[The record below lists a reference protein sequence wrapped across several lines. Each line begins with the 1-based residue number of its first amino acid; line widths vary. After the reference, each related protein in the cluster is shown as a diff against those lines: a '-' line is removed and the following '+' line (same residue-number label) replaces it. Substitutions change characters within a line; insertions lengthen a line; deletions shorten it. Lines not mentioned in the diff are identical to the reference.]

1 MHRREVLSNV
11 EFPGVRGFRRNPAGR
26 PILVALAGNPNVG
39 KSTVFNSITG
49 LNQHTGNWPG
59 KTVGLFYG
67 LISFEGREYCLVDLP
82 GTYSLRAISQ
92 EEEVARDFIIN
103 EKPDVTVCVVDATNL
118 ERNLNLV
125 FQVRTLTPNCIVC
138 LNLIDEARSK
148 GVFIDAKQLERELG
162 VPVIPAVARD
172 GIGLDLLM
180 STIAS
185 VARVLDKNGH
195 EVRALPAH
203 DCVLPIGTVS
213 SVSEVEVQ
221 RVFHEASRISGKVTS
236 STRTG
241 KKDIT
246 EAIDNIVMSK
256 SLGVPLMLFL
266 LGVVFFI
273 TLYLSNYPS
282 DVIFAVFA
290 RVEVWLSRALL
301 LLRVPSWV
309 HGILVLGVFRT
320 VAWVVAVMFPPMAI
334 FFPMFTLLEDS
345 GYLPRVAFN
354 LDHIFQKCGGHGK
367 QSLSMAMGFGCN
379 AAGVVAARIIE
390 SPKERLI
397 AILTNVF
404 VPCNGRFPTLILLAS
419 VFRHGMKFA
428 CQSSGAAQMIM
439 GLPAPG
445 GVAAKAVFFPQASS
459 KNPLSTVIYAAV
471 SGGAVMMVIVIGVL
485 STFMVSWVLS
495 KTILKGVPSS
505 FILELPPYRK
515 PKVFQVIARS
525 FRDRTIFV
533 LQRAILVAAP
543 CGAIT
548 WLLANTP
555 VRGSTMLSMM
565 AGALEPAGSIMGMDG
580 TILLAFILGFP
591 ANEIVIPIAL
601 MSYLSQQAMS
611 QATSLIA
618 MESVLFSY
626 GWTWMTA
633 VSVMLFS
640 LLHFPCGTTVYTIY
654 KETGSKKWTALSMLI
669 PTVFACIVLILL
681 QGVFHVF
688 KG

>member
-1 MHRREVLSNV
+1 
-11 EFPGVRGFRRNPAGR
+11 
-26 PILVALAGNPNVG
+26 
-39 KSTVFNSITG
+39 
-49 LNQHTGNWPG
+49 
-59 KTVGLFYG
+59 
-67 LISFEGREYCLVDLP
+67 
-82 GTYSLRAISQ
+82 
-92 EEEVARDFIIN
+92 
-103 EKPDVTVCVVDATNL
+103 
-118 ERNLNLV
+118 
-125 FQVRTLTPNCIVC
+125 
-138 LNLIDEARSK
+138 
-148 GVFIDAKQLERELG
+148 
-162 VPVIPAVARD
+162 
-172 GIGLDLLM
+172 
-180 STIAS
+180 
-185 VARVLDKNGH
+185 
-195 EVRALPAH
+195 
-203 DCVLPIGTVS
+203 
-213 SVSEVEVQ
+213 
-221 RVFHEASRISGKVTS
+221 
-236 STRTG
+236 
-241 KKDIT
+241 
-246 EAIDNIVMSK
+246 
-256 SLGVPLMLFL
+256 
-266 LGVVFFI
+266 
-273 TLYLSNYPS
+273 
-282 DVIFAVFA
+282 
-290 RVEVWLSRALL
+290 
-301 LLRVPSWV
+301 
-309 HGILVLGVFRT
+309 
-320 VAWVVAVMFPPMAI
+320 
-334 FFPMFTLLEDS
+334 
-345 GYLPRVAFN
+345 
-354 LDHIFQKCGGHGK
+354 
-367 QSLSMAMGFGCN
+367 
-379 AAGVVAARIIE
+379 
-390 SPKERLI
+390 
-397 AILTNVF
+397 
-404 VPCNGRFPTLILLAS
+404 
-419 VFRHGMKFA
+419 
-428 CQSSGAAQMIM
+428 
-439 GLPAPG
+439 
-445 GVAAKAVFFPQASS
+445 
-459 KNPLSTVIYAAV
+459 
-471 SGGAVMMVIVIGVL
+471 VL

-681 QGVFHVF
+681 QGVFHVL